1 MKVAVTGASGHLGNV
16 ICRLLKEKGHEVQA
30 IYHTNK
36 RSLTDIDV
44 NLIKADV
51 LDTQELQT
59 AFEGAEIVINCA
71 AIISIHGDPT
81 GIVLK
86 TNTEGPRNVIAAS
99 IACGVKKIIHI
110 SSTHAVQEQPLD
122 RPMTEVRPYKTEKN
136 YAYDYSKAK
145 GEQIMLEAFRSQRIE
160 GVVIRPSSIIG
171 PFDYKPSEMGKAL
184 LDIKSRK
191 IPILPPGGYDFID
204 VRDAAAAVV
213 SAMDKGRSGEVYLVT
228 GNYYSI
234 KEFTKD
240 VGKVLNSKVPKHT
253 LPFWLMVLVLP
264 FIILFSKVKR
274 ASPVFS
280 LESILALKNGH
291 TNMDNSKAKD
301 ELNLKVR
308 DLSDTFTDFFDWN
321 KRVLN

>member
-1 MKVAVTGASGHLGNV
+1 V
-16 ICRLLKEKGHEVQA
+16 I
-30 IYHTNK
+30 
-36 RSLTDIDV
+36 D
-44 NLIKADV
+44 
-51 LDTQELQT
+51 
-59 AFEGAEIVINCA
+59 
-71 AIISIHGDPT
+71 
-81 GIVLK
+81 
-86 TNTEGPRNVIAAS
+86 AS

-110 SSTHAVQEQPLD
+110 SSTHAVQEEPLD
-122 RPMTEVRPYKTEKN
+122 RPMTEDRPYKTEKN

-145 GEQIMLEAFRSQRIE
+145 GEQIMLEAFRSQRIS

-184 LDIKSRK
+184 LDIKSNK
-191 IPILPPGGYDFID
+191 IPVLPPGGYDFID
-204 VRDAAAAVV
+204 VRDVAGAIVTAIE
-213 SAMDKGRSGEVYLVT
+213 KGRSGEVYLVT

-240 VGKVLNSKVPKHT
+240 VGKVLNSKVPTRT

-264 FIILFSKVKR
+264 FVILFSKLKR

-291 TNMDNSKAKD
+291 ANMDNSKAKD

-308 DLSDTFTDFFDWN
+308 DLSETFTDFFDWN
-321 KRVLN
+321 KRMMD